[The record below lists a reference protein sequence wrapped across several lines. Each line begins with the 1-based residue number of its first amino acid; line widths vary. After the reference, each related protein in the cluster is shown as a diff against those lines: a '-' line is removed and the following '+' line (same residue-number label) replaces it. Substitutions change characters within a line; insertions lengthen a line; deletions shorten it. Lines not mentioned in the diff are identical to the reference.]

1 MKLKFKTTI
10 FFIMSLLIISGCGNG
25 NSGKIKKEISIEDV
39 KRGSLATVDE
49 TMQIAPVSGYNNNLN
64 KPRREMESSN
74 NLINKPDFNISIS
87 FKNTNHPP
95 L

>member
-10 FFIMSLLIISGCGNG
+10 FFIMSLLIISGCAG
-25 NSGKIKKEISIEDV
+25 NSEKIKKEISIEDV
-39 KRGSLATVDE
+39 KRESLATVDE

-87 FKNTNHPP
+87 FKNTK